1 MAERRPL
8 VLVDGRLER
17 RRRTGVATVIR
28 ETRAAMA
35 ADPPADLRVRWL
47 SGPAG
52 LPRRGRITTAANLAL
67 DLVWL
72 HALIPL
78 AAWRQKADLVHAP
91 VNWTPWWCPCPTV
104 VTVQDLSFERLP
116 DAYPAGFR
124 RYASL
129 FARRSARR
137 ARRVIATSQAGAR
150 DLGEL
155 YRVPRE
161 RIRVVPLGC
170 RVDREPDRD
179 REPFILCVGEF
190 EPRKRVLH
198 LLAAHKRYFTSAPTD
213 PPVCRL
219 VLAGSGGSEE
229 QAVRRAAHPGVDVL
243 GFVDEDDL
251 AELYR
256 RATLFVSVS
265 DAQFDEFVPAY
276 YARWYERFGLG
287 YFGCCDPLHNRMA
300 SVRKIPNVRKVS
312 MSPWAKVEAG
322 AEAVGSDFVFS
333 RKPNPAMVAMDTW
346 VPELAEKDF
355 LEVLAATRA
364 NGCPVEF
371 TLKDIST
378 VRNDPRRLWEWAEIA
393 ARMVRA

>member
-265 DAQFDEFVPAY
+265 AY
-276 YARWYERFGLG
+276 EGFGL
-287 YFGCCDPLHNRMA
+287 P
-300 SVRKIPNVRKVS
+300 I
-312 MSPWAKVEAG
+312 
-322 AEAVGSDFVFS
+322 AEAMGH
-333 RKPNPAMVAMDTW
+333 
-346 VPELAEKDF
+346 
-355 LEVLAATRA
+355 
-364 NGCPVEF
+364 GCPVLVAANSAQPEVAGAAGLVIEGEGVEAIERAL
-371 TLKDIST
+371 TAALAD
-378 VRNDPRRLWEWAEIA
+378 RAALA
-393 ARMVRA
+393 ARGRAGRERAAELDWAGSARGTLEVYREALSGSL